1 MYYSNFKIP
10 FLTRFIDGKNK
21 VQVDL
26 QTDVVKAFFIV
37 SFLLII
43 IPFGK
48 LAVANGL
55 LIFFILVM
63 SFDAIF
69 ALEFELEIL
78 TSFVLSL
85 AASLGILLMLFEKRG
100 YNVAGI
106 CLQYI
111 YLGCL
116 LSYSTWKEIKDIAL
130 LISVSIYFLLTFILI
145 LHLSYKKN
153 LNLKY

>member
-1 MYYSNFKIP
+1 MYNSIFKIP
-10 FLTRFIDGKNK
+10 FFSKFIDGKSK
-21 VQVDL
+21 VQLDL
-26 QTDVVKAFFIV
+26 QIDIVKAFFIV

-55 LIFFILVM
+55 LIFFTLVM

-69 ALEFELEIL
+69 RLEFEVEIL
-78 TSFVLSL
+78 TSFVLSI
-85 AASLGILLMLFEKRG
+85 AASIGTLLILFEKRG
-100 YNVAGI
+100 YNIAGI
-106 CLQYI
+106 CIQYI

-145 LHLSYKKN
+145 LHLSYKNK